1 MQSYGLDLGKDSYI
15 EYNIKDSLEIIF
27 ITLATFFILKYK
39 YHIHH
44 FISLAIF
51 TLLTVII
58 DLILKYYQ
66 KINITSII
74 LSFLYILIES
84 VYYTYLKYLVENKY
98 YYTFDII
105 GIFGAFNILLVIV
118 SFSIEVIIHKVKG
131 TNRLIFYFYFFYKEY
146 QTWNMIL
153 RFIIGFIFEGFFL
166 GTLEVLILKELTPN
180 YVIIAYSLGR
190 IPLYMMG
197 RDGAN
202 RIDDKKRWIIF
213 AIFLIQIF
221 ILLFYLEILEFNFCS
236 LNKNTKKS
244 IIERESKESFT
255 IEDINRENELDN
267 EIELKG
273 YDIGEIMKKQYLED
287 CDLNEEDKKND
298 HHN

>member
-1 MQSYGLDLGKDSYI
+1 
-15 EYNIKDSLEIIF
+15 
-27 ITLATFFILKYK
+27 
-39 YHIHH
+39 
-44 FISLAIF
+44 
-51 TLLTVII
+51 
-58 DLILKYYQ
+58 
-66 KINITSII
+66 
-74 LSFLYILIES
+74 
-84 VYYTYLKYLVENKY
+84 
-98 YYTFDII
+98 
-105 GIFGAFNILLVIV
+105 
-118 SFSIEVIIHKVKG
+118 
-131 TNRLIFYFYFFYKEY
+131 
-146 QTWNMIL
+146 
-153 RFIIGFIFEGFFL
+153 
-166 GTLEVLILKELTPN
+166 
-180 YVIIAYSLGR
+180 
-190 IPLYMMG
+190 MMG
-197 RDGAN
+197 RDGTN

-287 CDLNEEDKKND
+287 NDLNEEDKKND

>member
-1 MQSYGLDLGKDSYI
+1 
-15 EYNIKDSLEIIF
+15 
-27 ITLATFFILKYK
+27 
-39 YHIHH
+39 
-44 FISLAIF
+44 
-51 TLLTVII
+51 
-58 DLILKYYQ
+58 
-66 KINITSII
+66 
-74 LSFLYILIES
+74 
-84 VYYTYLKYLVENKY
+84 
-98 YYTFDII
+98 
-105 GIFGAFNILLVIV
+105 
-118 SFSIEVIIHKVKG
+118 
-131 TNRLIFYFYFFYKEY
+131 
-146 QTWNMIL
+146 
-153 RFIIGFIFEGFFL
+153 
-166 GTLEVLILKELTPN
+166 
-180 YVIIAYSLGR
+180 
-190 IPLYMMG
+190 MMG

-244 IIERESKESFT
+244 IIERKSKESFT